1 MKDRNYGIEEVY
13 IMSNKLKEKTCKFC
27 GKKFTGA
34 SNRLTCGSEECKRL
48 LDKQRNKKPGT
59 RIRPYT
65 KTSVIMISRDL
76 KEGLSIEEMARI
88 YDRDVEDLRRFV
100 EKIKKAG
107 IVDYINKKLDKYH
120 QARSHDISFAR
131 HAELDINLRKCR

>member
-1 MKDRNYGIEEVY
+1 
-13 IMSNKLKEKTCKFC
+13 MSNKLKEKTCMFC
-27 GKKFTGA
+27 GKQFKGA

-48 LDKQRNKKPGT
+48 LQKKRDKKPGAK
-59 RIRPYT
+59 IRPYT

-107 IVDYINKKLDKYH
+107 IVDYVNQKLDKYH
-120 QARSHDISFAR
+120 RKREDLIFAR
-131 HAELDINLRKCR
+131 NAEFDIDWVNNFDGGIQKQV